1 MERDETRPQPQHTTP
16 VGVGHDEPHT
26 STLPVRPV
34 GLDAGA
40 PAQPVLPTTQA
51 QRQAQAAKTSSG
63 WTMGGV

>member
-34 GLDAGA
+34 GLDAGDRKS
-40 PAQPVLPTTQA
+40 V
-51 QRQAQAAKTSSG
+51 
-63 WTMGGV
+63 V